1 MNFRQKKRE
10 IIGACPPASRLT
22 LFRPYLGTD
31 IHTEGYS
38 FTSIHI
44 HGQAHIGMKKLKTVH
59 VVFKYVSRNQLVERV
74 GGWWSNASPSTP
86 PYFPA
91 DRWISHLKT
100 M

>member
-38 FTSIHI
+38 FRLTGRHI
-44 HGQAHIGMKKLKTVH
+44 
-59 VVFKYVSRNQLVERV
+59 
-74 GGWWSNASPSTP
+74 
-86 PYFPA
+86 
-91 DRWISHLKT
+91 
-100 M
+100 

>member
-38 FTSIHI
+38 FTSTVYTLT
-44 HGQAHIGMKKLKTVH
+44 GRHIGMKHIKTVH
-59 VVFKYVSRNQLVERV
+59 VVFKYLSRNLLVERGG
-74 GGWWSNASPSTP
+74 GGWRSNASRPLITVLFPS
-86 PYFPA
+86 
-91 DRWISHLKT
+91 
-100 M
+100 